1 MNYITNYYKNLSEQ
15 LQAQVNRLEKEVRM
29 INEAMG
35 AATMSPGAQSIAQAG
50 RPEATN
56 PGYDPQMLAALLAAW
71 GQNSSQYD
79 LNGDGVVDGADL
91 GMVLGGQGTV
101 PGMMRSTQLSTGS
114 QASPAGSL
122 SQGQFVSGAG
132 MRRPTQAGGGRFNN
146 TASLGGANQFASG
159 AGMSRPTQAGGGRFS
174 NTASMGGPNA
184 FANAARPTQGGA
196 QFTGDLNGDGV
207 VDGADLGLALGGQAG
222 GNYQGVLQNWGM
234 QTSANQYVPTT
245 TQQRRPRRT
254 VR

>member
-15 LQAQVNRLEKEVRM
+15 LQAQVNRLEKEVKM
-29 INEAMG
+29 INEAIG
-35 AATMSPGAQSIAQAG
+35 AANMSAGTQTLAQAG
-50 RPEATN
+50 RPEAT
-56 PGYDPQMLAALLAAW
+56 PPAYDPQMLAALLAAW

-91 GMVLGGQGTV
+91 GMALGGQGG
-101 PGMMRSTQLSTGS
+101 GMGANTMRSTQVSTGS

-132 MRRPTQAGGGRFNN
+132 MKRPTQ
-146 TASLGGANQFASG
+146 T
-159 AGMSRPTQAGGGRFS
+159 GGGRFS
-174 NTASMGGPNA
+174 NTGNVAGANA

-234 QTSANQYVPTT
+234 PTSANQYVPTP

-254 VR
+254 VS

>member
-15 LQAQVNRLEKEVRM
+15 LQTQVNHLEREVRM
-29 INEAMG
+29 INEAI
-35 AATMSPGAQSIAQAG
+35 AAGTMAPGAQSFAQAG

-56 PGYDPQMLAALLAAW
+56 PGYDPQMLAALLAAY
-71 GQNSSQYD
+71 GQNSSQFDY
-79 LNGDGVVDGADL
+79 NRDGVVDGADL
-91 GMVLGGQGTV
+91 GILLGGQAGGNPLTQ
-101 PGMMRSTQLSTGS
+101 RSTQVSTGNP
-114 QASPAGSL
+114 ATPAGSL
-122 SQGQFVSGAG
+122 GQGQFVSGAG
-132 MRRPTQAGGGRFNN
+132 MRRPTQAGGGRFNPN
-146 TASLGGANQFASG
+146 
-159 AGMSRPTQAGGGRFS
+159 
-174 NTASMGGPNA
+174 ASMGGANA
-184 FANAARPTQGGA
+184 FANAGRPTQGGGS

>member
-1 MNYITNYYKNLSEQ
+1 MGEKIKIINIITKEKFMNYITNYYKNLSEQ
-15 LQAQVNRLEKEVRM
+15 LQAQVNRLEREVRM

-35 AATMSPGAQSIAQAG
+35 AATMGPGAQSVAQAG

-56 PGYDPQMLAALLAAW
+56 PGYDPQMLAALLAAY

-79 LNGDGVVDGADL
+79 FNGDGFVDGADL
-91 GMVLGGQGTV
+91 GILLGGQGTV
-101 PGMMRSTQLSTGS
+101 PGGMMRSTQLSTGS

-132 MRRPTQAGGGRFNN
+132 MRRPTQAGGGRF
-146 TASLGGANQFASG
+146 
-159 AGMSRPTQAGGGRFS
+159 S

-184 FANAARPTQGGA
+184 FANASRPTQGGA

-207 VDGADLGLALGGQAG
+207 VDGADLGLALGGQGG
-222 GNYQGVLQNWGM
+222 GNYQGVLQNFGM
-234 QTSANQYVPTT
+234 RTSANQYVPTT
-245 TQQRRPRRT
+245 TQQRRPRNT

>member
-1 MNYITNYYKNLSEQ
+1 MNYITNYYKNLAEQ
-15 LQAQVNRLEKEVRM
+15 LQAQVNHLEREVKM

-35 AATMSPGAQSIAQAG
+35 AATMGPGAQSIAQAG

-101 PGMMRSTQLSTGS
+101 PGGMMRSTQLSTGS
-114 QASPAGSL
+114 QARPSGSL
-122 SQGQFVSGAG
+122 SQGQSVSGAG
-132 MRRPTQAGGGRFNN
+132 MRRPTQAGGGRFSN
-146 TASLGGANQFASG
+146 TASL
-159 AGMSRPTQAGGGRFS
+159 
-174 NTASMGGPNA
+174 GGPNA
-184 FANAARPTQGGA
+184 FANAARPPQGGA

>member
-15 LQAQVNRLEKEVRM
+15 LQAQVNHLEREVRM
-29 INEAMG
+29 INEAI
-35 AATMSPGAQSIAQAG
+35 AAGTMAPGAQSFAQAG

-56 PGYDPQMLAALLAAW
+56 PGYDPQMLAALLAAY
-71 GQNSSQYD
+71 GQNSSQFDY
-79 LNGDGVVDGADL
+79 NRDGVVDGADL
-91 GMVLGGQGTV
+91 GILLGGQAGGNPLTQ
-101 PGMMRSTQLSTGS
+101 RSTQVSTGNP
-114 QASPAGSL
+114 ATPAGSL
-122 SQGQFVSGAG
+122 GQGQFVSGAG
-132 MRRPTQAGGGRFNN
+132 MRRPTQAGGGRFNP
-146 TASLGGANQFASG
+146 TASIGGANAFAN
-159 AGMSRPTQAGGGRFS
+159 AGRPTQAGGGRF
-174 NTASMGGPNA
+174 NPNASMGGANA
-184 FANAARPTQGGA
+184 FANAGRPTQGGGS